1 METSQHNEDICAR
14 GCKQNI
20 LLLVTLGSLPI
31 TSSSTRGTK
40 QIFRSLLICRVFV
53 NREHFGFWGQR
64 RFASRGAADPAAL
77 RRRPT
82 FYYGRAPP
90 PSRVEECFDVTVN
103 DTICVPG
110 NVSVREVRIEAHK
123 GQQDAEDV

>member
-1 METSQHNEDICAR
+1 MGFGVR
-14 GCKQNI
+14 GDLPAGGQLI
-20 LLLVTLGSLPI
+20 LLLCAAGP
-31 TSSSTRGTK
+31 
-40 QIFRSLLICRVFV
+40 
-53 NREHFGFWGQR
+53 HFTMAER
-64 RFASRGAADPAAL
+64 
-77 RRRPT
+77 
-82 FYYGRAPP
+82 P

>member
-1 METSQHNEDICAR
+1 MGFGVR
-14 GCKQNI
+14 GDLPAVGQLI
-20 LLLVTLGSLPI
+20 LLLCAAGP
-31 TSSSTRGTK
+31 
-40 QIFRSLLICRVFV
+40 
-53 NREHFGFWGQR
+53 HFTMAER
-64 RFASRGAADPAAL
+64 
-77 RRRPT
+77 
-82 FYYGRAPP
+82 P